1 MTLRNCIVQAK
12 RVPLFLFITI
22 SLFFVLIEAPVSG
35 FHGQE
40 IILKLRDAIFTPL
53 PGGTNY
59 QFKVFVTYSV
69 SNSTFVGQKINAVMK
84 IYSGN
89 GTLLK
94 TTSFP
99 TGFTANRNGTQQLLT
114 NLAVPRIDNITTVT
128 TFTDLNKTVALS
140 NPVKTLPSLQLH

>member
-1 MTLRNCIVQAK
+1 MD
-12 RVPLFLFITI
+12 F
-22 SLFFVLIEAPVSG
+22 
-35 FHGQE
+35 
-40 IILKLRDAIFTPL
+40 IFTPL

-99 TGFTANRNGTQQLLT
+99 IGFTANRNGTQQLLT

>member
-1 MTLRNCIVQAK
+1 MSRNDCIMKAK
-12 RVPLFLFITI
+12 RIPLFLFITI
-22 SLFFVLIEAPVSG
+22 SLFFILIEAPVSG

-40 IILKLRDAIFTPL
+40 IMLKLTDAIFTPL
-53 PGGTNY
+53 PGGANY
-59 QFKVFVTYSV
+59 QFKVLVTYTV

-84 IYSGN
+84 VYSGN

-94 TTSFP
+94 TTSYP
-99 TGFTANRNGTQQLLT
+99 AGFTANKNGTQQLLT

-140 NPVKTLPSLQLH
+140 NPVKTLPSLPLH